1 MNNYIE
7 FQPNSGR
14 LETSMAASSSQ
25 VIPKVFHPF
34 LVFVDS
40 GYYQA

>member
-1 MNNYIE
+1 MNKCIV
-7 FQPNSGR
+7 FHRDSGR

-34 LVFVDS
+34 LVFVDF